1 MLAGFVGGEGSAGG
15 GGGGGGEGEH
25 TNRKNTLDYMIYVT
39 PTFTGFHFE

>member
-15 GGGGGGEGEH
+15 GGGGDIQTG
-25 TNRKNTLDYMIYVT
+25 KNALDYMICVT